1 MLRTNLA
8 TRPFY
13 NERLIHVLLG
23 VGLVLVAAFTAFN
36 VSRLL
41 SLSRQQAAFTDAA
54 SRDEGRAADLRGRA
68 AAIRRGIDPKAL
80 ARVTQAAIEANR
92 LIDARTFSW
101 TALFNDIEATLPP
114 TVMLS
119 SVTPSVSDQREG
131 VQVRFMVVGR
141 TVDAIDTFIERLEE
155 TGRFRDVIASSEQV
169 TEEGLYETTIEGA
182 YLQGVAPANGSDA
195 PAAAAPARGTPPP
208 PASTGGTR

>member
-13 NERLIHVLLG
+13 NERLVHVVLG
-23 VGLVLVAAFTAFN
+23 VALVLIVMFTAFN
-36 VSRLL
+36 VTRLA
-41 SLSRQQAAFTDAA
+41 SLRRQQAVFTAAA
-54 SRDEGRAADLRGRA
+54 SRDETRAADLRTRA

-80 ARVTQAAIEANR
+80 ARITDAAIEANS

-119 SVTPSVSDQREG
+119 SVTPSVTKQREG
-131 VQVRFMVVGR
+131 VLVRFVVLGR

-155 TGRFRDVIASSEQV
+155 TGRFRHVIAPSEEV
-169 TEEGLYETTIEGA
+169 TEEGLFETSIEGS
-182 YLQGVAPANGSDA
+182 YVQGPPAPASPPA
-195 PAAAAPARGTPPP
+195 PAASPAPSAPT
-208 PASTGGTR
+208 ATGGTR